1 MLKLNFLLS
10 SVHFESNVENS
21 QRLLMRWREMLLDEG
36 ESNRSSAQSNLKSAP
51 NSITS
56 VNSTIRSHGT
66 FRTVGFEL
74 VDIHLSNSLVSGLSG
89 VNFSR
94 CSFDFTLKRL
104 FVHHVLI
111 NYLPSTLIVTVS
123 MTTFWLPIDSSP
135 TRVLMAATT
144 MLTMVTNFKLSRELL
159 PNVTYLNVL
168 DIWHLVCVSKFE
180 RYFIDNFCLTNLTFD
195 LF

>member
-1 MLKLNFLLS
+1 
-10 SVHFESNVENS
+10 
-21 QRLLMRWREMLLDEG
+21 MRWREMTLDED
-36 ESNRSSAQSNLKSAP
+36 ESNKSFTKNKNLLWSSRNWKSGFQSNS
-51 NSITS
+51 T
-56 VNSTIRSHGT
+56 VNSVIKSHGT

-74 VDIHLSNSLVSGLSG
+74 VDIHLSNTVVSGLSG

-168 DIWHLVCVSKFE
+168 DIWHLVCVSK
-180 RYFIDNFCLTNLTFD
+180 
-195 LF
+195 